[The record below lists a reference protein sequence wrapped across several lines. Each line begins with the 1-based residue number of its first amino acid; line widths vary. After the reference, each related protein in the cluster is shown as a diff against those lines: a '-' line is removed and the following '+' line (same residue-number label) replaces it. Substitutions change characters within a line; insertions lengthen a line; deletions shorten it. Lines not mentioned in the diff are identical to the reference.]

1 MRTSAIIDEK
11 IRTMTDSIDLTE
23 GAGYTGQDADNAPRT
38 AGAGISK
45 DTSLRFISTNSEI
58 DVRLSNQDPIS
69 ALRFE
74 VVFDRKFGYKA
85 PELGTRVQNLNSYIN
100 FQDNVVTF
108 VFLDID
114 GKGIAPGVG
123 TVIKIPRDSE
133 QGFDITAA
141 YASTRASGI
150 QEIGYTISN
159 DLGNEESLILEQ
171 NDPNPFSGRTK
182 LEFSIPNETDTKL
195 MIYDVGGALIRT
207 LVDSKMT
214 AGEHSV
220 EWDGCDDSGRPVDS
234 GIYLYKL
241 YAGVYSVTRK
251 MVFLTEGTPDN

>member
-1 MRTSAIIDEK
+1 MRPSAIIDENT
-11 IRTMTDSIDLTE
+11 RTMTDSLDFA
-23 GAGYTGQDADNAPRT
+23 AGTGITGDNAENAPRLS
-38 AGAGISK
+38 GAGISK
-45 DTSLRFISTNSEI
+45 GTSLRFVSTNSEI
-58 DVRLSNQDPIS
+58 DVRLANEEPIS

-85 PELGTRVQNLNSYIN
+85 PELGARVQNLNSYIN

-114 GKGIAPGVG
+114 GKGIVPGVG
-123 TVIKIPRDSE
+123 TIIKIPRDSE
-133 QGFDITAA
+133 QGFDISSA
-141 YASTRASGI
+141 YASTRTSGI
-150 QEIGYTISN
+150 SEIGYTISN
-159 DLGNEESLILEQ
+159 DIGNEESLILEQ

-182 LEFSIPNETDTKL
+182 LDFNLPNDAETKL
-195 MIYDVGGALIRT
+195 IIYDVGGALIRT
-207 LVDSKMT
+207 LVDSKMP

-220 EWDGCDDSGRPVDS
+220 ESDGCDDSGKPVDS

-251 MVFLTEGTPDN
+251 MVFLSEGSPDK